1 MTRKLL
7 LGLAGALIFGVAAY
21 AHHSLGATYEADK
34 EIKLEGKIVQL
45 LLRNPHSFLQIDVPD
60 KDGTM
65 QRWSLEWR
73 SSGQLGQAGIKRD
86 TLKAGDEVVVTANP
100 SRTKTRGARRPGSN
114 TQSHCG
120 DRHDRLLGIRGDRRL
135 DVPDGNAA

>member
-1 MTRKLL
+1 MRTKTL
-7 LGLAGALIFGVAAY
+7 LGLASFLIFGIAAY
-21 AHHSLGATYEADK
+21 AHHSLGATYEGDK
-34 EIKLEGKIVQL
+34 EVKLEGKIVQL

-86 TLKAGDEVVVTANP
+86 TLKAGDEVVVTVNP
-100 SRTKTRGARRPGSN
+100 SRTKGDNRGALKTLHRTADGFGWGTKPGE
-114 TQSHCG
+114 T
-120 DRHDRLLGIRGDRRL
+120 IE
-135 DVPDGNAA
+135 

>member
-1 MTRKLL
+1 MTRKML
-7 LGLAGALIFGVAAY
+7 LGLAGFLMFGIAAF

-34 EIKLEGKIVQL
+34 EVKLEGKIVQL
-45 LLRNPHSFLQIDVPD
+45 LLRNPHSFLQIDVPE

-86 TLKAGDEVVVTANP
+86 TLKAGDEVVVTVNP
-100 SRTKTRGARRPGSN
+100 SRTKGDNRGALKTLHRTSDGFGWGTRPGE
-114 TQSHCG
+114 TI
-120 DRHDRLLGIRGDRRL
+120 D
-135 DVPDGNAA
+135 